1 MIYSLRLRKF
11 GNALCLQQSIMSKEK
26 RSKIM
31 SAIRSKNT
39 KPEIA
44 LRKAL
49 WANGI
54 RYRIHFGK
62 EKIDI
67 AFPATKVAVFVD
79 GCFWH
84 SCPLH
89 SHIPKSNI
97 DYWLPKLRKNV
108 ERDKA
113 KNARLRK
120 EGWKVVR
127 FWEHEL
133 DDMDKLV
140 GIVRKELGR
149 IE

>member
-1 MIYSLRLRKF
+1 MVDRV
-11 GNALCLQQSIMSKEK
+11 SKQK

-39 KPEIA
+39 KPELA
-44 LRKAL
+44 LRRAL
-49 WANGI
+49 WAEGL

-62 EKIDI
+62 EKIDV
-67 AFPATKVAVFVD
+67 AFPSKKLAIFVD

-89 SHIPKSNI
+89 SHIPKSNQ
-97 DYWLPKLRKNV
+97 DYWIPKLKKNI

-113 KNARLRK
+113 KNERLK
-120 EGWKVVR
+120 KSGWNVKR

-133 DDMDKLV
+133 VDLTLV
-140 GIVRKELGR
+140 KKEILSTLR
-149 IE
+149 ETPK